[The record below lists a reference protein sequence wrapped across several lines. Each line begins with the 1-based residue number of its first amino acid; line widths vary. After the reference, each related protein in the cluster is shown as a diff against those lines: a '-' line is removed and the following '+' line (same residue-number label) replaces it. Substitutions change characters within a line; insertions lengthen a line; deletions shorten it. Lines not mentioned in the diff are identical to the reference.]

1 MGASP
6 DSKSTQVAGNDEI
19 TLLDLWRVI
28 WNGRYVVIAIT
39 GVFTLA
45 AVAYA
50 LLATEW
56 YRADTLLVP
65 ADNQS
70 MTDIGGQFG
79 GLASLVGSGL
89 GGAGSGA
96 TEALAV
102 LKSRKFAQEFISEN
116 GLLELFL
123 EGEGK
128 QDEPLDIR
136 EAVEFFHQNVLRV
149 AEDRETGH
157 VTLGVEWTDA
167 DTAAYW
173 ANILVGR
180 INSEMRERAAT
191 EAQTNIEF
199 LRKEIASNNVV
210 ALEQSISRI
219 MEAEMQQLMLARG
232 NDEYAFRIIDRAEP
246 PRKRSR
252 PKRTFLVVSVF
263 VVSGILSLL
272 IVFIRSAFRGADSD
286 IQKSR

>member
-79 GLASLVGSGL
+79 GLASLVGIGL

-263 VVSGILSLL
+263 VVSGMFSL
-272 IVFIRSAFRGADSD
+272 IVVFVRSAFRGSASD
-286 IQKSR
+286 IQQ

>member
-79 GLASLVGSGL
+79 GLASLVGIGL

-136 EAVEFFHQNVLRV
+136 EAVEFFHDNVLRV

-263 VVSGILSLL
+263 VVSGMFSL
-272 IVFIRSAFRGADSD
+272 IVVFVRSAFRGSASD
-286 IQKSR
+286 IQQ

>member
-79 GLASLVGSGL
+79 GLASLVGIGL

>member
-1 MGASP
+1 
-6 DSKSTQVAGNDEI
+6 
-19 TLLDLWRVI
+19 
-28 WNGRYVVIAIT
+28 
-39 GVFTLA
+39 
-45 AVAYA
+45 
-50 LLATEW
+50 
-56 YRADTLLVP
+56 
-65 ADNQS
+65 

-79 GLASLVGSGL
+79 GLASLVGIGL

-263 VVSGILSLL
+263 VVSGMFSL
-272 IVFIRSAFRGADSD
+272 IVVFVRSAFRGSASD
-286 IQKSR
+286 IQQ

>member
-79 GLASLVGSGL
+79 GLASLVGIGL

-252 PKRTFLVVSVF
+252 PKRTFLVVSVV
-263 VVSGILSLL
+263 VVSGMFSL
-272 IVFIRSAFRGADSD
+272 IVVFVRSAFRGSASD
-286 IQKSR
+286 IQQ